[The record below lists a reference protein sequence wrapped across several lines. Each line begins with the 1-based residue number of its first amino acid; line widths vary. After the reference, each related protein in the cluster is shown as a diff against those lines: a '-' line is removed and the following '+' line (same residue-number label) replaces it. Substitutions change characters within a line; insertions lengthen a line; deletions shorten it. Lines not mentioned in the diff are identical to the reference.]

1 MDNLISFLSFAEPSV
16 QYVTLGSVLLAVIGA
31 TIGCYTFLQKR
42 ALIGDAVSHAV
53 LPGICL
59 AFIVAQIK
67 NPYLLLLGAFI
78 SGWLAILF
86 TDLITRQS
94 KIKSDTAIAIVLT
107 FFFAIGLMLLGV
119 IQRGENA
126 AQAGLEAFLFGSAAA
141 LVRADVQLFI
151 IAAIVIFIIIALQ
164 YRNFKWRIFD
174 PEYAA
179 SIGMSIPKIDLL
191 LTTLTVLAIALGI
204 RTVGVVLMSALLITP
219 AAAARYWTHK
229 LSHMM
234 LLAAIIGAFAGLIGA
249 YISYTEPG
257 MPTGPWII
265 IVVSAIAFFS
275 MFFGSENGWYY
286 RYRRQLKFRFKVL
299 EENVLKIF
307 YKLSEESDEFFE
319 ERTLES
325 LGLRRDISQ
334 RDLSLGLKRLKKKKF
349 VNKKSSSNWQ
359 LSEQGVL
366 ESKRIVRLHRLWEL
380 YLTEYLNIAPDHVH
394 DDAEAIEHILTV
406 EIQEKLEDLMKD
418 RDRDPHNKKL
428 PEISL

>member
-1 MDNLISFLSFAEPSV
+1 MESLISFLYFSDPSV
-16 QYVTLGSVLLAVIGA
+16 QYVTVGSILLAIIGA

-59 AFIVAQIK
+59 AFLVAQIK
-67 NPYLLLLGAFI
+67 NPYILLLGAFI
-78 SGWLAILF
+78 SGWLSILF
-86 TDLITRQS
+86 TDLITRQT
-94 KIKSDTAIAIVLT
+94 KIKPDTAIAIVLT
-107 FFFAIGLMLLGV
+107 FFFAIGIMLLGV
-119 IQRGENA
+119 IQKSPNA

-141 LVRADVQLFI
+141 LVRADVYLFVL
-151 IAAIVIFIIIALQ
+151 ASIVIFAVIAFQ

-179 SIGMSIPKIDLL
+179 SIGMSIPRIDVL

-229 LSHMM
+229 LNLMM
-234 LLAAIIGAFAGLIGA
+234 FLAALIGAFAGLIGA
-249 YISYTEPG
+249 YISYTAPG

-265 IVVSAIAFFS
+265 IVVSVIAFFS
-275 MFFGSENGWYY
+275 MFFGYEKGWFY
-286 RYRRQLKFRFKVL
+286 RYRKQMKFRYKVL

-307 YKLSEESDEFFE
+307 HKLSEENDGFFQKRGLNE
-319 ERTLES
+319 
-325 LGLRRDISQ
+325 LGLRKDIGEK
-334 RDLSLGLKRLKKKKF
+334 DLSVGLKRLKQKDLVSKQA
-349 VNKKSSSNWQ
+349 NDTWQ
-359 LSEQGVL
+359 LSEQGIL

-394 DDAEAIEHILTV
+394 DDAEAIEHILTD
-406 EIQEKLEDLMKD
+406 EIQEKLEELMKD
-418 RDRDPHNKKL
+418 KDRDPHNKKL